1 MESGTQEGIM
11 LRKSKVLTAAATAA
25 VAIAVPA
32 GSASAQDQDGL
43 VNVLV
48 TNTQIAVP
56 VSVAANICDANV
68 AVLADQVGAGGTSC
82 TSTAQSEASH
92 RGGNGGGNVSQDGL
106 VNIAV
111 TNTQIAVPVAVAAN
125 LCDVNVGILAR
136 QLQIGDTQCNATANS
151 LASHGTGGGGGGT
164 L

>member
-1 MESGTQEGIM
+1 M
-11 LRKSKVLTAAATAA
+11 LGKSKMLIAAAAAT
-25 VAIAVPA
+25 VAIAVPV

-56 VSVAANICDANV
+56 VSVAANLCDVNV
-68 AVLADQVGAGGTSC
+68 AVLAQQVGVPGTQC
-82 TSTAQSEASH
+82 TATADSQASH
-92 RGGNGGGNVSQDGL
+92 QGGNGGGNVSQDGL

-111 TNTQIAVPVAVAAN
+111 TDTQIAVPVAVAAN
-125 LCDVNVGILAR
+125 LCDINVGVLAR
-136 QLQIGDTQCNATANS
+136 QLGIGETQCTASASS